1 MQNGKGPRGPKRSR
15 GSKIKLRCTYRKCRR
30 QIDVKN
36 VGVDKQLRRK
46 DANSDQCRP
55 MRQHCKIFKFCS
67 REHLLLCKAAHEHGN
82 KRGARQPLTQNQCVV
97 LIQTL
102 MSMCPWAAMLSLLQ
116 LFIVDRADCA
126 RQCCWGWFSGMQS
139 DGKKQ
144 PSITIPRANGK
155 TVPRTIPIFKPFV
168 DFLWKTSHGHYL
180 KSLTGESW
188 PADGQDVSSD
198 NAPLFPGYA
207 KNGQN
212 RDWGKP
218 ISERAYLRRL
228 HQAAEVLRAQRAVA
242 KANGIQHEFDGFDL
256 GLLGTHSFKK
266 TSVTLMSENQISWA
280 IISEI
285 SGTSVQMLQRCYDVP
300 TKARQH
306 QAMENA
312 FDDPAWSNVLGP
324 SSEHQHGTCN
334 PVAKY
339 CGKCGH
345 ARQHPDD
352 LFCTSCG
359 SQL

>member
-1 MQNGKGPRGPKRSR
+1 MPNGKGSRGPKRSR
-15 GSKIKLRCTYRKCRR
+15 SSKIKIRCSYRKCRR

-36 VGVDKQLRRK
+36 IGADKQLRRK
-46 DANSDQCRP
+46 DANQNQCRAI
-55 MRQHCKIFKFCS
+55 RQHCNVFKFCS
-67 REHLLLCKAAHEHGN
+67 KEHLLLCKAAHESS
-82 KRGARQPLTQNQCVV
+82 KRGARQPLTQNQCIV

-126 RQCCWGWFSGMQS
+126 RQCCWGWFSEMQPG
-139 DGKKQ
+139 GKNQ
-144 PSITIPRANGK
+144 PSISIPKANGK
-155 TVPRTIPIFKPFV
+155 TVARTIPIYKPFA
-168 DFLWKTSHGHYL
+168 DFLWKTSHGHRL
-180 KSLTGESW
+180 RSLTGESW
-188 PADGQDVSSD
+188 PGDGQDVDSD
-198 NAPLFPGYA
+198 GAPLFPGYA
-207 KNGQN
+207 KNDKT

-218 ISERAYLRRL
+218 ISERAYLARL

-242 KANGIQHEFDGFDL
+242 KANGVDHEFDGFDL

-266 TSVTLMSENQISWA
+266 TSVTLMSEQKISWA

-300 TKARQH
+300 TKMRQH
-306 QAMENA
+306 QAMEDV
-312 FDDPAWSNVLGP
+312 FDAPAWSNVLGP
-324 SSEHQHGTCN
+324 SEHQHGTN
-334 PVAKY
+334 NVAKY

-359 SQL
+359 ANYR